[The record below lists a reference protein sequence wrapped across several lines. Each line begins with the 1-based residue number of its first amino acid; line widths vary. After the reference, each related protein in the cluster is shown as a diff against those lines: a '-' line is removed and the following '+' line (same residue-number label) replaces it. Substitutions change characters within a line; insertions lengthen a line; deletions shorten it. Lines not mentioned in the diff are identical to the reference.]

1 MDSHAKIK
9 RVLNM
14 LLLLSGN
21 RNYTIAEL
29 AEKFNTS
36 ERTIQRYIASFK
48 ETGFVFTLS
57 EGRYRIEK
65 MDKDFRKLS
74 DLLHFSDEE
83 AYLLTKAIHAV
94 SDNNVL
100 KANLEKKLYSLYNFD
115 RVANSV
121 VEGKNSD
128 NVHKLLKAMKEQKQV
143 LLRSYRSANSN
154 IERDRLVEPFDF
166 ATNYIAVWAFEPES
180 RKNKLFKT
188 ARIESVEVLDKPSE
202 YADNHKK
209 QTADV
214 FRISSTKQI
223 PVSLLLS
230 MRAFSLLIEE
240 FPLAEPSCTKLPD
253 NKWQFD
259 AQICGFDGVG
269 RFVLGLMDEV
279 KVLAPKGLKEYVDK
293 KIQNRIG

>member
-1 MDSHAKIK
+1 
-9 RVLNM
+9 M

-21 RNYTIAEL
+21 RNYTITEL

-65 MDKDFRKLS
+65 MDKAFWKIS
-74 DLLHFSDEE
+74 DLLHFSEEE
-83 AYLLTKAIHAV
+83 AWLLTKAIHAV

-100 KANLEKKLYSLYNFD
+100 KENLEKKLYSLYNFD
-115 RVANSV
+115 RVADSV
-121 VEGKNSD
+121 VKGKNSN
-128 NVHKLLKAMKEQKQV
+128 NVHKLLEAMKEKKQV

-166 ATNYIAVWAFEPES
+166 ATNYIAVWAFDPES
-180 RKNKLFKT
+180 RTNKLFKT
-188 ARIESVEVLDKPSE
+188 ARIESVEVLNKPFEYPDK
-202 YADNHKK
+202 HKK
-209 QTADV
+209 QTTDV

-240 FPLAEPSCTKLPD
+240 FPLAEPLCTKLPD
-253 NKWQFD
+253 NQWQFD
-259 AQICGFDGVG
+259 AQVCGLDGVG
-269 RFVLGLMDEV
+269 RFILGLMDEV

-293 KIQNRIG
+293 KIRDRIC

>member
-1 MDSHAKIK
+1 
-9 RVLNM
+9 M
-14 LLLLSGN
+14 LLMLSGN
-21 RNYTIAEL
+21 RSYTVAGL
-29 AEKFNTS
+29 AEKYQTC
-36 ERTIQRYIASFK
+36 ERTIHRYISTFRDV
-48 ETGFVFTLS
+48 GFVF
-57 EGRYRIEK
+57 EQENGHYRIAT

-74 DLLHFSDEE
+74 DLLHFSEEE
-83 AYLLTKAIHAV
+83 AYLLAKAIHAV

-115 RVANSV
+115 RVADSV
-121 VEGKNSD
+121 VKGKNSD
-128 NVHKLLKAMKEQKQV
+128 NIHKLLKAMKEKKQV

-188 ARIESVEVLDKPSE
+188 ARIENVEMIDKPFE
-202 YADNHKK
+202 YPDKHKK
-209 QTADV
+209 QTTDV

-240 FPLAEPSCTKLPD
+240 FPLAEPLCTKKRD
-253 NKWQFD
+253 NQWQFD
-259 AQICGFDGVG
+259 AQVCGFDGVG
-269 RFVLGLMDEV
+269 RFILGLMDEV
-279 KVLAPKGLKEYVDK
+279 KVLAPKSLKEYVDK
-293 KIQNRIG
+293 KIRNRIH

>member
-1 MDSHAKIK
+1 
-9 RVLNM
+9 M

-21 RNYTIAEL
+21 RSYTIAEL
-29 AEKFNTS
+29 AEKYQTS
-36 ERTIQRYIASFK
+36 ERTIHRYISTFRDV
-48 ETGFVFTLS
+48 GFVF
-57 EGRYRIEK
+57 EQENGHYRIAT
-65 MDKDFRKLS
+65 MDRDFRKLS
-74 DLLHFSDEE
+74 DLLHFSEEE
-83 AYLLTKAIHAV
+83 AFLLTKAIHAV

-115 RVANSV
+115 RVADSV
-121 VEGKNSD
+121 VKGKNSD
-128 NVHKLLKAMKEQKQV
+128 NIHKLLKAMKEKKQV

-166 ATNYIAVWAFEPES
+166 STNYIAVWAFEPES

-188 ARIESVEVLDKPSE
+188 ARIENVEVLDKPFE
-202 YADNHKK
+202 YPDKHKK
-209 QTADV
+209 QTTDV

-230 MRAFSLLIEE
+230 MRAFSLLMEE
-240 FPLAEPSCTKLPD
+240 FPLAEPLCTKKRD

-259 AQICGFDGVG
+259 TQVCGFDGVG

-279 KVLAPKGLKEYVDK
+279 KILAPQGLKDYVDK
-293 KIQNRIG
+293 KIKKRIR

>member
-1 MDSHAKIK
+1 
-9 RVLNM
+9 M

-21 RNYTIAEL
+21 RNYTITEL
-29 AEKFNTS
+29 AEKYETS
-36 ERTIQRYIASFK
+36 ERTIHRYISTFK
-48 ETGFVFTLS
+48 DVGFVFKQ
-57 EGRYRIEK
+57 ENGHYRIAT

-94 SDNNVL
+94 SDNNIV

-115 RVANSV
+115 RVVDAV
-121 VEGKNSD
+121 IKGKNSD
-128 NVHKLLKAMKEQKQV
+128 NIHKLLKAMKEKKQV

-209 QTADV
+209 QTADA

-240 FPLAEPSCTKLPD
+240 FPLAEPLCTKLPD
-253 NKWQFD
+253 NQWQFD
-259 AQICGFDGVG
+259 AQVCNFDGVG
-269 RFVLGLMDEV
+269 RFILGLMDEV